1 MTGDGTLGISLA
13 ADTASDLAGNL
24 APAAGAS
31 STFLV
36 DNMWPTV
43 TLSGPSAPLTAGG
56 PISYTVTYAD
66 ENFNASNL
74 SVVDVTLNHTGTA
87 NGTVSVSSGTGLTRT
102 VTISDVTGDGTLG
115 IFVAAGTA
123 SDTAGNLAPA
133 PVPSDTFVVDNT
145 APTISVSSP
154 SASVT
159 GRATITYTVIYA
171 DANFNA
177 STLTNGDV
185 TLNRTGTAN
194 GTVSVSSGVGLTRT
208 VSISNI
214 VGDGALGISVAAGT
228 ASDTAGNLAPAAGAS
243 ITFVV
248 DNIAPTI
255 SIGNPSAP
263 ITAGGPI
270 TYAVIYEDANFNV
283 SSLGVMDV
291 TLNRTGTANGI
302 LSVSSGVGLTRT
314 ATISDITGD
323 GTLGISLATGTASD
337 TAGNLAPTAGPSE
350 TFVVDNTG
358 PSRPSLNVADVPIG
372 GGTSYF
378 FTVTYTDNNGINVS
392 TLDDSDVVVTGPN
405 LYRQLAT
412 FDHVDINADGTPR
425 TATYRITPPGGM
437 WDPADKGDYTVWMQ
451 PDEVTDTTG
460 NPVSPTILGWFAVKA
475 RPDKSPPKAS
485 LNAPNVVSAG
495 DTSYAF
501 TVTYT
506 DNVEVRVSTL
516 DSLDVRVT
524 GPYRYRQLATL
535 DHVDVNTNGTP
546 RTATYR
552 ITPPAGA
559 WSAASNGVYTV
570 TMQAKQVKDT
580 SGKPVA
586 ARKLGAFT
594 VDTVA
599 PTASLK
605 APNVAKAGGKSYTF
619 TVTYADNLAVHA
631 ATLDNS
637 DILVTGP
644 NGFSQ
649 AAMFVS
655 VNSRKNGTPRK
666 ATYRIAPPG
675 GSWDATDNGTY
686 TITIQPNQV
695 ADKNGN
701 PVPAGVLGSFTV
713 DVPSAP
719 VAKAVSKSSSDMRG
733 PPSSDQAALVA
744 AAADA
749 AFSRL
754 GRGPRRDVAALRRV
768 FASIDDWLW

>member
-1 MTGDGTLGISLA
+1 
-13 ADTASDLAGNL
+13 
-24 APAAGAS
+24 
-31 STFLV
+31 
-36 DNMWPTV
+36 
-43 TLSGPSAPLTAGG
+43 
-56 PISYTVTYAD
+56 
-66 ENFNASNL
+66 
-74 SVVDVTLNHTGTA
+74 
-87 NGTVSVSSGTGLTRT
+87 
-102 VTISDVTGDGTLG
+102 
-115 IFVAAGTA
+115 
-123 SDTAGNLAPA
+123 
-133 PVPSDTFVVDNT
+133 
-145 APTISVSSP
+145 
-154 SASVT
+154 
-159 GRATITYTVIYA
+159 
-171 DANFNA
+171 
-177 STLTNGDV
+177 
-185 TLNRTGTAN
+185 
-194 GTVSVSSGVGLTRT
+194 
-208 VSISNI
+208 
-214 VGDGALGISVAAGT
+214 
-228 ASDTAGNLAPAAGAS
+228 
-243 ITFVV
+243 
-248 DNIAPTI
+248 
-255 SIGNPSAP
+255 
-263 ITAGGPI
+263 
-270 TYAVIYEDANFNV
+270 
-283 SSLGVMDV
+283 
-291 TLNRTGTANGI
+291 
-302 LSVSSGVGLTRT
+302 
-314 ATISDITGD
+314 
-323 GTLGISLATGTASD
+323 
-337 TAGNLAPTAGPSE
+337 
-350 TFVVDNTG
+350 
-358 PSRPSLNVADVPIG
+358 
-372 GGTSYF
+372 
-378 FTVTYTDNNGINVS
+378 
-392 TLDDSDVVVTGPN
+392 
-405 LYRQLAT
+405 
-412 FDHVDINADGTPR
+412 
-425 TATYRITPPGGM
+425 
-437 WDPADKGDYTVWMQ
+437 
-451 PDEVTDTTG
+451 
-460 NPVSPTILGWFAVKA
+460 
-475 RPDKSPPKAS
+475 
-485 LNAPNVVSAG
+485 
-495 DTSYAF
+495 
-501 TVTYT
+501 
-506 DNVEVRVSTL
+506 
-516 DSLDVRVT
+516 LDVRVT

>member
-1 MTGDGTLGISLA
+1 
-13 ADTASDLAGNL
+13 
-24 APAAGAS
+24 
-31 STFLV
+31 
-36 DNMWPTV
+36 MWPTV